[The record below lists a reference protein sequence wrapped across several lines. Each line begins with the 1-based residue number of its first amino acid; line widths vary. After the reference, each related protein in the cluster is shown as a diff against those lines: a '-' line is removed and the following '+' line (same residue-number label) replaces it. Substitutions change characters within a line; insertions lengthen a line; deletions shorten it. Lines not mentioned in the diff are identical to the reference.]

1 MEAVINERKAN
12 QEVWGTAALEQRRH
26 RARQHLAAIA
36 SRRESWITR
45 NRYYYGLL
53 TRLLRFVVEPDK
65 MVLSVRCGTGYHLA
79 AVSPKR
85 GKGVDICAEM
95 VQIARQRNSSFD
107 FAIAFP
113 DKDEFREVFQ
123 PRETDRNYFLRR
135 CLHRWHCPGSVAGAV
150 TLSGQGHSFGTWTRG
165 V

>member
-12 QEVWGTAALEQRRH
+12 QEVWGTAALEQRRQS
-26 RARQHLAAIA
+26 ARQHLAAIA

-53 TRLLRFVVEPDK
+53 TRLLQFVVEPDK
-65 MVLSVRCGTGYHLA
+65 TVLSVRCGTGYHLA

-95 VQIARQRNSSFD
+95 VQIARQRNPSFD
-107 FAIAFP
+107 FVSRFP
-113 DKDEFREVFQ
+113 
-123 PRETDRNYFLRR
+123 
-135 CLHRWHCPGSVAGAV
+135 
-150 TLSGQGHSFGTWTRG
+150 
-165 V
+165 